1 MVSEVITGDLL
12 AVRGAR
18 WGRRSMSSGCW
29 ADMWVEA
36 DAGPDGLR
44 NGKCD
49 SQCELEG
56 VVLSQERRQKAI

>member
-1 MVSEVITGDLL
+1 
-12 AVRGAR
+12 
-18 WGRRSMSSGCW
+18 MSSGCW